1 MVWNCTVRMLCE
13 FLKLDFSKAAFLIRP
28 SPLKHAW
35 MMLHSRIV
43 GIFFHS
49 CHSLKTKDSSACPSS
64 CEPRLSGCDSAAAG
78 SFLCRLGFAVRPH
91 SLDRISRS
99 SGWRKKNQW
108 GKISRSQI
116 WCHDPLFPFTAAESW
131 WCLGHGTENCKISS
145 YLHCVFSVLWLKW
158 CPDSLTNASV
168 RVSAFLTPSVSGIKS
183 GEKEL
188 GAL

>member
-1 MVWNCTVRMLCE
+1 MRWE

-64 CEPRLSGCDSAAAG
+64 CAPRLSGCDSAAAG

-91 SLDRISRS
+91 SLDRIKLEQ
-99 SGWRKKNQW
+99 WMEEKKSMGENLTQPDMVPW
-108 GKISRSQI
+108 SA
-116 WCHDPLFPFTAAESW
+116 FPFHCCWVMVPSRPWYRKLLNLFLPAL
-131 WCLGHGTENCKISS
+131 CLLC
-145 YLHCVFSVLWLKW
+145 
-158 CPDSLTNASV
+158 
-168 RVSAFLTPSVSGIKS
+168 
-183 GEKEL
+183 
-188 GAL
+188 ALAKVMSRQFNKC